1 MGVRPPS
8 DDDLDDEPDTVAFG
22 IAALD
27 ARIADADVE
36 FPTDSAAIRASLGDT
51 EIPYNAAG
59 NTMTVAEALDRVPSR
74 EFETEQELLNVLHPV
89 FEERREASSGGLL
102 ARLRAYIPI

>member
-1 MGVRPPS
+1 
-8 DDDLDDEPDTVAFG
+8 VAFG

-27 ARIADADVE
+27 ARLTETDVE
-36 FPTDSAAIRASLGDT
+36 FPADSETIRAGLGDT
-51 EIPYNAAG
+51 EIPYDAAG
-59 NTMTVAEALDRVPSR
+59 NTMSVGEALDRVPSR

-89 FEERREASSGGLL
+89 FEERREATSGGLL

>member
-1 MGVRPPS
+1 MAVRPPS

-27 ARIADADVE
+27 ARLAEADVD
-36 FPTDSAAIRASLGDT
+36 FPADSETVREAVGGA
-51 EIPYNAAG
+51 EVPYNAAG
-59 NTMTVAEALDRVPSR
+59 NTMTVAEALDRVPPR

-89 FEERREASSGGLL
+89 FEERREASGGGLL
-102 ARLRAYIPI
+102 ARIRAFIPL